1 MLQEKEKEKELEPL
15 VTEYIP
21 VDFAKA
27 DEIGKL
33 IPLSEA
39 GKKRG
44 ATMSVDARTNTIIIR
59 DIASNV
65 EEAKQ
70 IVKQF
75 DTPVKQVMIEAR
87 IVDATDRFI
96 RDLGIQWDQSPT
108 FVTNTPSDWTPNMG
122 LVFSKLSG
130 SGLTATILDAKL
142 ALSESEGTAKIISAP
157 KVIAMNGKT
166 ATIGRGT
173 SFFLPATENIPA
185 KEIEAKLSLNVT
197 PTISYNNYVTLHVV
211 LEDKKKEGD
220 GTSGKNLE
228 TTLLVKSGET
238 IVLGGIYKED
248 NSKSEN
254 GIPGL
259 RRIPFFGWLFKAQRK
274 TITKTELL
282 IFLTPSVLPSGVK
295 S

>member
-1 MLQEKEKEKELEPL
+1 
-15 VTEYIP
+15 
-21 VDFAKA
+21 
-27 DEIGKL
+27 
-33 IPLSEA
+33 
-39 GKKRG
+39 
-44 ATMSVDARTNTIIIR
+44 
-59 DIASNV
+59 
-65 EEAKQ
+65 
-70 IVKQF
+70 
-75 DTPVKQVMIEAR
+75 
-87 IVDATDRFI
+87 
-96 RDLGIQWDQSPT
+96 
-108 FVTNTPSDWTPNMG
+108 
-122 LVFSKLSG
+122 
-130 SGLTATILDAKL
+130 
-142 ALSESEGTAKIISAP
+142 
-157 KVIAMNGKT
+157 MNGKT